1 MKKHRGFLT
10 LIGTKISQGRLIADL
25 LKSLKPH
32 HISITHT
39 GSIGAQW
46 GGVGGRHWVIKCFV
60 GLRSFKLA
68 VWSSLDLSM
77 VVRTETGK
85 NGRNMK
91 KALGDDWR
99 AKEKAGD
106 I

>member
-1 MKKHRGFLT
+1 MKKHRGCLT
-10 LIGTKISQGRLIADL
+10 LIGTKISECGLFVDVRR
-25 LKSLKPH
+25 SLWPH
-32 HISITHT
+32 HFSIPAT
-39 GSIGAQW
+39 GSIGARG

-99 AKEKAGD
+99 AKEKEGD

>member
-46 GGVGGRHWVIKCFV
+46 GGW
-60 GLRSFKLA
+60 
-68 VWSSLDLSM
+68 W
-77 VVRTETGK
+77 E
-85 NGRNMK
+85 
-91 KALGDDWR
+91 ALGH
-99 AKEKAGD
+99 
-106 I
+106 